1 MGSPETMEA
10 CAADTAPA
18 PAAPAADRRAPPG
31 DTLALTFDDGPDP
44 RGTPAVLQALDR
56 SGARATFFVIGPCA
70 ERHAELVRRVQ
81 AGGHRIALHCERH
94 VRHTELDPSAIR
106 RDTAS
111 ALERLDRLGIRPAL
125 WRVPWGVRSPG
136 TEAVAAEFALTLVG
150 WDVDTHDWRGDSAT
164 DMFKH
169 TRAQL
174 ASGVVVLAHDGIG
187 PGARRADCRQTA
199 AYVDL
204 VAQHAAESGL
214 HLSSL

>member
-1 MGSPETMEA
+1 MQS
-10 CAADTAPA
+10 CAADTAPTH
-18 PAAPAADRRAPPG
+18 AAPAADRTTPAG

-44 RGTPAVLQALDR
+44 RGTPAVLQALER
-56 SGARATFFVIGPCA
+56 ASAHATFFVIAPCA

-94 VRHTELDPSAIR
+94 VRHTELEPAAIR
-106 RDTAS
+106 RDTAC

-125 WRVPWGVRSPG
+125 WRVPWGARSPA
-136 TEAVAAEFALTLVG
+136 TETVAAEFALTIVD
-150 WDVDTHDWRGDSAT
+150 WDVDTHDWRGDSAA
-164 DMFKH
+164 DMFEH

-199 AYVDL
+199 VYVDL